1 MPRFFVT
8 GQAKKHGGQFDNW
21 ANCQLSG
28 NMCVGHSGNTS
39 KCSMGRAQSCDTYMM
54 VYRGALRA
62 CGRIIRGREGGHTH
76 LSRVRQWLE
85 YPIPIR
91 L

>member
-28 NMCVGHSGNTS
+28 NMC
-39 KCSMGRAQSCDTYMM
+39 RALGQHIEM
-54 VYRGALRA
+54 
-62 CGRIIRGREGGHTH
+62 
-76 LSRVRQWLE
+76 
-85 YPIPIR
+85 
-91 L
+91 